1 MFSTLC
7 TETLLLKAWD
17 SVKSKNAGGGVDGLN
32 VSDFDAGIGKN
43 IRELSEDL
51 KAGQW
56 EPQPYLRIEIPKKEN
71 EKRKLGL
78 LTIRDKIVQQGI
90 RLLIEPKC
98 ENLFFGNSYG
108 YRPGKGATKAIRRL
122 MNERTRKGFDW
133 ALKLDIDDFFDNV
146 DHKILQDRLKAIIT
160 DAEIVRL
167 VMLCV
172 KMGVVS
178 KSMKWQDTVK
188 GLPQGAVLSP
198 LLANLYLHS
207 FDQFVTSR
215 TQAYVR
221 YADDFVILAR
231 SKEEAE
237 KFNAES
243 TTYITQR
250 LKLPLNTPEIRELQD
265 GIGFLGMHI
274 TKYSLGISEEKR
286 QELFARIDSFQLRSG
301 KLDKASTKKWSGI
314 VAYYGVLLPEEE
326 LQKIDERF
334 FSFLHDAL
342 AKDWKSFSN
351 KNILMTFLDEFRFL
365 STDFRLKDKE
375 LKSQLIQTYLSSK
388 KTSSAKENDIENNK
402 IILKRKQEYIRKE
415 SENSELVIAKPGAV
429 IGLSKKGVSIK
440 IQGKVLK
447 TCSISNL
454 KHVTILSSGASMS
467 SNFLYS
473 MLKNKIPVDIFSFE
487 GGHMGSFISAASS
500 QCQLWQ
506 SQALASTTTRNT
518 LAAIIIDGKLTNQLN
533 LIKYYHKY
541 HKATLKTLQQLLDA
555 LELICTTHR
564 EFIRAVSPEV
574 PDYMQHISTHE
585 SQGAAK
591 YWQCVACLLS
601 NDEVDFQKREHKGA
615 TDLVN
620 SLLNYGYSILYT
632 RCWQALLAAQ
642 LNPYDSVIHVR
653 QHGKPTFAFDFI
665 EIFRAQA
672 VDRVVISLIQ
682 KNEPL
687 EIKDGHL
694 SEDTRKLLVKNITER
709 LYKRETFRKE
719 SMTLDR
725 IIKVQAREIAQYFT
739 GNKKFKPYKAKW

>member
-1 MFSTLC
+1 MFPTLC

-32 VSDFDAGIGKN
+32 VSDFDADIGKN

-98 ENLFFGNSYG
+98 ENLFLGNSYG
-108 YRPGKGATKAIRRL
+108 YRPGKGAAKAIRRL
-122 MNERTRKGFDW
+122 VNERTRKGFDW

-146 DHKILQDRLKAIIT
+146 DHGILQARLKAIVT

-207 FDQFVTSR
+207 FDQFVTAR
-215 TQAYVR
+215 THAYVR
-221 YADDFVILAR
+221 YADDFVI
-231 SKEEAE
+231 
-237 KFNAES
+237 
-243 TTYITQR
+243 
-250 LKLPLNTPEIRELQD
+250 
-265 GIGFLGMHI
+265 
-274 TKYSLGISEEKR
+274 
-286 QELFARIDSFQLRSG
+286 
-301 KLDKASTKKWSGI
+301 
-314 VAYYGVLLPEEE
+314 
-326 LQKIDERF
+326 
-334 FSFLHDAL
+334 
-342 AKDWKSFSN
+342 
-351 KNILMTFLDEFRFL
+351 
-365 STDFRLKDKE
+365 
-375 LKSQLIQTYLSSK
+375 
-388 KTSSAKENDIENNK
+388 
-402 IILKRKQEYIRKE
+402 
-415 SENSELVIAKPGAV
+415 
-429 IGLSKKGVSIK
+429 
-440 IQGKVLK
+440 
-447 TCSISNL
+447 
-454 KHVTILSSGASMS
+454 
-467 SNFLYS
+467 
-473 MLKNKIPVDIFSFE
+473 
-487 GGHMGSFISAASS
+487 
-500 QCQLWQ
+500 
-506 SQALASTTTRNT
+506 
-518 LAAIIIDGKLTNQLN
+518 
-533 LIKYYHKY
+533 
-541 HKATLKTLQQLLDA
+541 
-555 LELICTTHR
+555 
-564 EFIRAVSPEV
+564 
-574 PDYMQHISTHE
+574 
-585 SQGAAK
+585 
-591 YWQCVACLLS
+591 
-601 NDEVDFQKREHKGA
+601 
-615 TDLVN
+615 
-620 SLLNYGYSILYT
+620 
-632 RCWQALLAAQ
+632 LAAQ

-687 EIKDGHL
+687 EIKDGRL
-694 SEDTRKLLVKNITER
+694 SEATRKLLVKNITER

-739 GNKKFKPYKAKW
+739 ENKKFKPYKAKW